1 MGPPSYMLSVVGRN
15 VMRFMILFYKRLSLL
30 NSGNHVVTTHWCKYW
45 PHVRFPSTD
54 EKSDTI

>member
-1 MGPPSYMLSVVGRN
+1 MLSVVGRN